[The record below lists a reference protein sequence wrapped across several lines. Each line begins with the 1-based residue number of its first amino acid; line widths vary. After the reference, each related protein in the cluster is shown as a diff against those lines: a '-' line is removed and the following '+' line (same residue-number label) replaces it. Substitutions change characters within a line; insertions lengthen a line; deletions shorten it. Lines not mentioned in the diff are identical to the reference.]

1 MEKPLAEKLRPK
13 SLKDIVGQEHILGK
27 SCLLFNLIKNG
38 NIPNLIFYGPPGTG
52 KTTTANII
60 AEKTNKRLFK
70 INATTASLSDIK
82 NIIAEINPITCP
94 NGILLYIDEIQY
106 FNKKQ
111 QQSLLEFTENGKI
124 TLIASTTENPY
135 FYVYGALLSRAQVF
149 EFKTISKNEI
159 KKAIKRGIKFL
170 EKENSTK
177 ISISKE
183 LIDKISCN
191 ASGDVRKAINMLEMC
206 FLSSKTSGGET
217 TIESEKIINELT
229 NSCFHSYN
237 STGDDHFD
245 LISAFQ
251 KSLRGSDPNAAIYYL
266 ARLLEAGE
274 LMIAC
279 RRLLICACEDVG
291 LAYPGIFSQVKSLV
305 DIALQV
311 GMPEAR
317 IPLADGVILVAMSP
331 KSNSAYQAINTA
343 LKDIRN
349 GNVFMP
355 PRHLQN
361 IHCDGQEIKKD
372 NLQTYKYPHD
382 FKNHW
387 TPQQYLPD
395 EIKNA
400 KYYYPQENKNETAFE
415 NYRKKITGQKLKKNE
430 AH

>member
-1 MEKPLAEKLRPK
+1 MGIPLAEKLRPK
-13 SLKDIVGQEHILGK
+13 TLKDIVGQEHILGK
-27 SCLLFNLIKNG
+27 SCLLSNLIKNG
-38 NIPNLIFYGPPGTG
+38 NIPSLIFYGPPGTG

-82 NIIAEINPITCP
+82 NIISEINPITCP

-135 FYVYGALLSRAQVF
+135 FYVYNALLSRAQVF
-149 EFKTISKNEI
+149 EFKAISKEEI

-170 EKENSTK
+170 ESENKTK

-183 LIDKISCN
+183 LIDKISSN
-191 ASGDVRKAINMLEMC
+191 ASGDVRRAINMLEIC
-206 FLSSKTSGGET
+206 FLSSKTNGEKT
-217 TIESEKIINELT
+217 TINSEKILGELT
-229 NSCFHSYN
+229 NSYSHSYN
-237 STGDDHFD
+237 NTGDDHFD

-251 KSLRGSDPNAAIYYL
+251 KSLRGSDPDAAIYYL

-279 RRLLICACEDVG
+279 RRLLVCACEDVG
-291 LAYPGIFSQVKSLV
+291 LAHPNIFTQVKALV

-317 IPLADGVILVAMSP
+317 IPLADGVILVALSP
-331 KSNSAYQAINTA
+331 KSNSAYKAINTA
-343 LKDIRN
+343 LQDIQN
-349 GNVFMP
+349 GKIFMP

-361 IHCDGQEIKKD
+361 IHCDGQEVDKE

-387 TPQQYLPD
+387 TPQQYLPE
-395 EIKNA
+395 EIKNT
-400 KYYYPQENKNETAFE
+400 KYYYPQENKNETAFK
-415 NYRKKITGQKLKKNE
+415 NYRKKITGQKL
-430 AH
+430 